1 LIYGILE
8 NSLTVYETYWNPA
21 PQSAKGRLS
30 DDAEPHETAEA
41 ILTKKNRA
49 ELGTVLV
56 HPGIIRV
63 THWLNAIAILIM
75 VGSGWR
81 IYNNVPIFS
90 SIEFP
95 LWATLGGDPDLTYA
109 RNSDVGFSNALLW
122 HLAGMWLFAVNG
134 LVYVTYGVLSGRL
147 FRKLFP
153 ITPRE
158 ITATIADTLR
168 LKLAHEDLTIYNAVQ
183 KILYLG
189 VIAAMILAAI
199 SGLSLWKPVQ
209 FQGLITL
216 FQGFQGARLVHFL
229 CMSAIVLFLVV
240 HVTLALLV
248 PRTLLAMVTGRVR
261 VPLTPAL
268 EPAE

>member
-1 LIYGILE
+1 M
-8 NSLTVYETYWNPA
+8 
-21 PQSAKGRLS
+21 
-30 DDAEPHETAEA
+30 TANIA
-41 ILTKKNRA
+41 ARPPM
-49 ELGTVLV
+49 VLV
-56 HPGIIRV
+56 HPWIVRL
-63 THWLNAIAILIM
+63 THWVNALAILIM

-90 SIEFP
+90 WLEFP

-134 LVYVTYGVLSGRL
+134 LVYLSYALFSGRL
-147 FRKLFP
+147 FLKMLP
-153 ITPRE
+153 IRPRE
-158 ITATIADTLR
+158 IAATIAETLR
-168 LKLAHEDLTIYNAVQ
+168 LKLAHDDLTVYNAVQ
-183 KILYLG
+183 KLLYLG
-189 VIAAMILAAI
+189 VIGAMILAAT

-209 FQGLITL
+209 FQSLITL

-240 HVTLALLV
+240 HVALALLV
-248 PRTLLAMVTGRVR
+248 PRTLAAMITGKIRKPVH
-261 VPLTPAL
+261 LSL

>member
-1 LIYGILE
+1 MT
-8 NSLTVYETYWNPA
+8 S
-21 PQSAKGRLS
+21 
-30 DDAEPHETAEA
+30 EPVEPR
-41 ILTKKNRA
+41 N
-49 ELGTVLV
+49 VLV
-56 HPGIIRV
+56 HPGMVRI
-63 THWLNAIAILIM
+63 THWINAVAILIM
-75 VGSGWR
+75 IGSGWR
-81 IYNNVPIFS
+81 IYNNVPIFPA
-90 SIEFP
+90 IEFP

-122 HLAGMWLFAVNG
+122 HLAGIWLFTVNG
-134 LVYVTYGVLSGRL
+134 LVYLVYGILSGRL

-153 ITPRE
+153 IRPRE
-158 ITATIADTLR
+158 VRETIVDALR
-168 LKLAHEDLTIYNAVQ
+168 FKLAHDDLTIYNGVQ
-183 KILYLG
+183 KLLYLG

-209 FQGLITL
+209 FQVLITL

-248 PRTLLAMVTGRVR
+248 PRTLVAMLTGRIR
-261 VPLTPAL
+261 APSPTSL

>member
-1 LIYGILE
+1 MTSTLPDP
-8 NSLTVYETYWNPA
+8 T
-21 PQSAKGRLS
+21 R
-30 DDAEPHETAEA
+30 
-41 ILTKKNRA
+41 
-49 ELGTVLV
+49 VLV
-56 HPGIIRV
+56 HPAIVRV
-63 THWLNAIAILIM
+63 THWINALAILIM
-75 VGSGWR
+75 IGSGWR

-134 LVYVTYGVLSGRL
+134 LIFLAYGVFSGRY

-153 ITPRE
+153 IRPRE
-158 ITATIADTLR
+158 VTATVADTLR
-168 LKLAHEDLTIYNAVQ
+168 LKLAHDDLTVYNAVQ
-183 KILYLG
+183 KLLYLG
-189 VIAAMILAAI
+189 VIAAMVLAAI

-209 FQGLITL
+209 FQSLITL

-229 CMSAIVLFLVV
+229 CMSAIALFLVV

-248 PRTLLAMVTGRVR
+248 PRTFLSMVTGKVR
-261 VPLTPAL
+261 APSRLSIDA
-268 EPAE
+268 AE

>member
-1 LIYGILE
+1 MT
-8 NSLTVYETYWNPA
+8 S
-21 PQSAKGRLS
+21 
-30 DDAEPHETAEA
+30 EPVEPR
-41 ILTKKNRA
+41 N
-49 ELGTVLV
+49 VLV
-56 HPGIIRV
+56 HPGMARI
-63 THWLNAIAILIM
+63 THWINAAAILIM
-75 VGSGWR
+75 IGSGWR
-81 IYNNVPIFS
+81 IYNNVPIFPA
-90 SIEFP
+90 IEFP

-122 HLAGMWLFAVNG
+122 HLAGIWLFTVNG
-134 LVYVTYGVLSGRL
+134 LVYLVYGILSGRL

-153 ITPRE
+153 IRPRE
-158 ITATIADTLR
+158 VRETIVDALR
-168 LKLAHEDLTIYNAVQ
+168 FKLAHDDLTIYNGVQ
-183 KILYLG
+183 KLLYLG

-209 FQGLITL
+209 FQVLITL

-248 PRTLLAMVTGRVR
+248 PRTLVAMLTGRIR
-261 VPLTPAL
+261 APSPTSL